1 MVRVPEPKGI
11 SVRVPEISGRHNGEP
26 YPNQNIWVPEIR
38 VPEIRVPENFGS
50 GFWLTN
56 NPIF

>member
-1 MVRVPEPKGI
+1 MGWVPEPKGI

-38 VPEIRVPENFGS
+38 VPENFGS

>member
-26 YPNQNIWVPEIR
+26 YPNRNIWVPEIR
-38 VPEIRVPENFGS
+38 VPENVGS